1 MTDYKVCTRCNELKH
16 IDEFYYHSKTTGVKF
31 ADCITCHKI
40 KEKSNWEE
48 RLEKNGGHDRILSK
62 GNQYM
67 DEIQK
72 EQTFMVMGILGYTF
86 HEEHG
91 VFLKEGVK
99 TIEDGKIKF
108 HLVSSSRKNRGKGKK
123 ISQSLKDRILLY
135 RQKGYSMGRISLIT
149 GVSDSSICKIIK
161 EHEDK

>member
-16 IDEFYYHSKTTGVKF
+16 LDDFYYHNKKTGLKF
-31 ADCITCHKI
+31 ADCIACHKD
-40 KEKSNWEE
+40 KDKSDWEQY
-48 RLEKNGGHDRILSK
+48 LEKNGGHDRILSK

-72 EQTFMVMGILGYTF
+72 EQTFMVMEILGYTF
-86 HEEHG
+86 HEEQG
-91 VFLKEGVK
+91 LWLKEGVK

-108 HLVSSSRKNRGKGKK
+108 HLVKSSRKNRGKGKK
-123 ISQSLKDRILLY
+123 ISQSLREKVLLY

-161 EHEDK
+161 EYENK